1 MPKPTPDTV
10 YQLQFASDA
19 VSFDAAKFDE
29 FIRSNGVTLVHW
41 RAMRCPVGMT
51 DPDDIRRPHDH
62 HQNCSNGH
70 IYTYAGKL
78 TVGFMSN
85 STDAR
90 FMDAG
95 RLDGSTVTVVLPRFY
110 DDKPDVR
117 VQVDTFD
124 RMYLP
129 LDDSQDITVPA
140 KQTFSTSATGID
152 KLHFPVVHVQ
162 DFVDADGARYAEGA
176 DFDVRGGQI
185 HWGERRP
192 GLDARLQK
200 GKVCSVRYS
209 YRPYWYVKSLIHE
222 VRLATVTDEFTMERR
237 TEQMPQACA
246 LQREFFFEKE
256 QHDLKAPTV
265 DPKTGIQVAGQQPAP
280 GDGIFG
286 PR

>member
-1 MPKPTPDTV
+1 MPKPTPDTL

-29 FIRSNGVTLVHW
+29 FIRSNGVTLLHW

-62 HQNCSNGH
+62 HENCSNGMV
-70 IYTYAGKL
+70 YTLAGKV
-78 TVGFMSN
+78 TVGFMNN
-85 STDAR
+85 SSDLR
-90 FMDAG
+90 FIDAG

-110 DDKPDVR
+110 DDKPEVR
-117 VQVDTFD
+117 VEIDSFD

-129 LDDSQDITVPA
+129 LDDSQDVTVTT
-140 KQTFSTSATGID
+140 KQTFAANASGVD
-152 KLHFPVVHVQ
+152 KLHFPIVRVQ
-162 DFVDADGARYAEGA
+162 ELMDADGKRYVDGV
-176 DFDVRGGQI
+176 DFEVRDGQI
-185 HWGERRP
+185 RWGSRRP
-192 GLDARLQK
+192 GLDAKLQK
-200 GKVCSVRYS
+200 GKVCSARYS

-237 TEQMPQACA
+237 TEQMPQAA
-246 LQREFFFEKE
+246 VLQREFFFEKE
-256 QHDLKAPTV
+256 QRDQQAP
-265 DPKTGIQVAGQQPAP
+265 PASNPPVAAQQSAP